1 MQARFALL
9 VMLGLAVAPAT
20 ALAEKVTTNQAT
32 KLYARPGEA
41 AKVLIEVKSGKG
53 MTVLAKQGRW
63 LKVRVSGR
71 TGYVPRSK
79 VDGAD
84 DMPRNTRRR
93 AFVDGRGT
101 RRGPGGEDAP
111 DDRVG
116 GDAIGEGDDEGGD
129 DEGGDDEGGDDEGGD
144 DEGGDDVEVEEMSGG
159 REDDGDDRKVA
170 RVNGK
175 VKVYSEADDDSD
187 VVFVAREDE
196 MLFPSEREGKFT
208 FVENDEGDAG
218 YVMTSKLDIEESDEG
233 EEEESGPRDRQ
244 IDLRA
249 RLGVSILKQGIRA
262 PGLGAGFPNN
272 YNISTAAARIALG
285 GAVMYPKGPKY
296 VYGAELAYDLGRST
310 PGVKY
315 MNTTTALTL
324 HNLNLRGLVGYDLKK
339 KSGAMIFG
347 RLGLNYQSMQV
358 ANVADLTKNA
368 AKIPSEVAYGPT
380 IGAMFAMPAFSP
392 TIGLR
397 FSLDGMLFGSSVKQT
412 RRLEDGANPSVKMAV
427 LGAGLTYRYKP
438 ELTLQ
443 FTYDLNYA
451 SYSFGAQVADSNR
464 IHGTAMA
471 TSRTDVMHTVS
482 VGLAK
487 AF

>member
-1 MQARFALL
+1 MQARFAVL
-9 VMLGLAVAPAT
+9 VVLGLAVAPAT
-20 ALAEKVTTNQAT
+20 SYAEKVTTNQAT

-53 MTVLAKQGRW
+53 MTVLATQGRW

-84 DMPRNTRRR
+84 DVPRNTRRR

-101 RRGPGGEDAP
+101 KRGPGGEDAP

-116 GDAIGEGDDEGGD
+116 GDAVGEGGD
-129 DEGGDDEGGDDEGGD
+129 DEGGDDEGGDDPEEEIEGGPD
-144 DEGGDDVEVEEMSGG
+144 DEGE
-159 REDDGDDRKVA
+159 RKVA
-170 RVNGK
+170 RVSGK

-187 VVFVAREDE
+187 VVFVAREDT

-218 YVMTSKLDIEESDEG
+218 YVMTSKLEIEESDEG
-233 EEEESGPRDRQ
+233 EEDEEMGPRGRQ
-244 IDLRA
+244 IDVRA
-249 RLGVSILKQGIRA
+249 RLGVSFLKQGIRA

-272 YNISTAAARIALG
+272 YNISTAAARVALG
-285 GAVMYPKGPKY
+285 GALMYPKGPKY

-315 MNTTTALTL
+315 MNATTALTM
-324 HNLNLRGLVGYDLKK
+324 HNLNLRGLLGYDLKK

-358 ANVADLTKNA
+358 ANVSDLTKNT
-368 AKIPSEVAYGPT
+368 AKIPSEVVYGPT

-397 FSLDGMLFGSSVKQT
+397 FSVDGMLFGSSVKQT
-412 RRLEDGANPSVKMAV
+412 RRLEDGQNPSVKMAV
-427 LGAGLTYRYKP
+427 VGAGLTYRWKP
-438 ELTLQ
+438 EFTLQ

-464 IHGTAMA
+464 IHGMAMS